1 MPFSVIFL
9 NIDFILCQE
18 KSDANIKLEHN
29 FIILG
34 KYGIINF
41 MEMAKNSG
49 SPESRR
55 LSGVVV
61 KVVLYLK
68 MIKIAHSVFALP
80 FAFTG
85 AILAAS
91 GIPSLSQLFWITVAM
106 VGARSGAMGLNR
118 IIDRKIDA
126 ANPRTKAREIPSGKI
141 KVRDAFVFTLISL
154 AVLIFAAYN
163 LNPMCLKL
171 SPVAIAVLVLYSYTK
186 RFTWMAHFVL
196 GIAISAAPLGAW
208 IAVKGTFDLKIIP
221 LSIAVVFWLAGFD
234 VLYAL
239 QDIEFD
245 RSYGLYSIPQ
255 TFGVRKSLILSR
267 IFHSITWLLLSV
279 TGIIFHMNIAYWAG
293 MILVAGLLIYEHSL
307 VKPDDLSKLNMAFFN
322 MNGYISVA
330 VFVFTLI
337 AVYT

>member
-1 MPFSVIFL
+1 M
-9 NIDFILCQE
+9 Q
-18 KSDANIKLEHN
+18 
-29 FIILG
+29 
-34 KYGIINF
+34 
-41 MEMAKNSG
+41 MAKKSG

-61 KVVLYLK
+61 KAILYLK
-68 MIKIAHSVFALP
+68 MIKISHSVFALP

-91 GIPSLSQLFWITVAM
+91 GIPFLKQILWIAVAM

-126 ANPRTKAREIPSGKI
+126 ANPRTANREIPSGKI
-141 KVRDAFVFTLISL
+141 KMRDAVIFTFISL
-154 AVLIFAAYN
+154 AVFVFAAYN
-163 LNPMCLKL
+163 LNPLCLKL
-171 SPVAIAVLVLYSYTK
+171 SPIAIAVLVLYSYTK

-208 IAVKGTFDLKIIP
+208 IAIRGTFDWDIMP

-239 QDIEFD
+239 QDMEFD
-245 RSYGLYSIPQ
+245 RNYGLHSIPQ
-255 TFGVRKSLILSR
+255 RFGIRKSLIFSR
-267 IFHSITWLLLSV
+267 AFHFVTWSLLAV
-279 TGIIFHMNIAYWAG
+279 NGILFNLNIAYWIG
-293 MILVAGLLIYEHSL
+293 IILIAWLLIYEHSL
-307 VKPDDLSKLNMAFFN
+307 VKPHDLSRLNMAFFN
-322 MNGYISVA
+322 MNGYISIA

-337 AVYT
+337 ALIV